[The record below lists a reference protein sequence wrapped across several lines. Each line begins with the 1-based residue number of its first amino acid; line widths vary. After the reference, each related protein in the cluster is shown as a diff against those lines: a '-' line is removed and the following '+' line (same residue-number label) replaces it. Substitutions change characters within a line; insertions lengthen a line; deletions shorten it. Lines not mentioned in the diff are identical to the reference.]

1 MKKISWPNQFDEFI
15 LKLTKREVE
24 CLFYVLRGKTAVH
37 IGRALD
43 ISTKTAESYIASAKV
58 KLGCKNKSDLFDF
71 AFRTG
76 VIIFHQDLMF
86 DKPIIRG

>member
-1 MKKISWPNQFDEFI
+1 MKEISWPNQFDVFI

-24 CLFYVLRGKTAVH
+24 CLSYVLRGKTALH
-37 IGRALD
+37 IARVLD
-43 ISTKTAESYIASAKV
+43 ISTKTVESYVASAKL

-76 VIIFHQDLMF
+76 VIRFHQDLIN
-86 DKPIIRG
+86 K